1 MAKKSNDIHT
11 PKKNLQELLREEFG
25 KRNIESVQI
34 PEYFGTA
41 LNPKMKLRPYQV
53 ECFQYFL
60 TYWENIFEEKSYPP
74 QLLFHMATGSG
85 KTLIMGG
92 VMLYLYEKGYR
103 NFLFFVN
110 STNIIEKTKEN
121 FLNPASAKYL
131 FAPQISMNQK
141 LVNIRLVDNFQS
153 ADDDCIN
160 FCLTTTQGLH
170 TSLNNP
176 KENSI
181 TYDDFAGRKIVLIS
195 DEAHHINTATKK
207 GKKVVEDTTLGSLF
221 EFNDEYSDDW
231 ETTVM
236 RIFNSNNSSPEANV
250 LLEFTATAD
259 LLDGN
264 IAEKYQNKVIFDYPL
279 KKFREDGYSKD
290 IEVVQSDMSA
300 IDRAIQTIILS
311 QYKRK
316 LFAAINQDIKPVMM
330 FKSKTIK
337 ENKHFYD
344 LFISTIKRLNPTD
357 IAKIRDG
364 AKGDIKEAFGYFDEL
379 EIEIENLILEIREDF
394 KEENLLLVDGNTITP
409 EKQLKL
415 NTLEEK
421 DNEFRAVFA
430 VDMLNEGWDVLNL
443 FDIVR
448 LYETRDS
455 TNNIPGKTTMQ
466 EAQLIG
472 RGARYMPFESPE
484 GDKPKG
490 ERKYDNDITNRLRT
504 VEKLHYHSSHNPR
517 YVAELQTAMEETGI
531 VAKRSKEIELKL
543 KDSFKKSRLYNDGYV
558 FVNEKEPY
566 LVNEDLTSLGENILN
581 HNFKVKIKSGE
592 MRSSL
597 VFEKASSEDITTLK
611 TRSLRMIELGE
622 HVIRAAINRFDTY
635 KFSELKGILP
645 NLKSIKEFI
654 CSKDYLADL
663 SLTIYGREEILKD
676 ISQVEKLNVAVEILK
691 QLKAML
697 PKLSHA
703 YRGSKRFKAQ
713 QIKDTFKDH
722 VLKISLDNSGDK
734 EFGRSMTE
742 SGNIFFTTDLGKCEW
757 YAYND
762 CFGTSEEKYLVKY
775 IESIYEKLS
784 EKYEEIYLV
793 RNEKDVQIYSFSGG
807 NTFEPDFLLFMK
819 KRDIEDVYD
828 NIQIFVEP
836 KGDHLVKT
844 DKWKEDFLLEI
855 KDKADKLFTTKTS
868 KFSIWG
874 LPFFT
879 ESRKSIFDKAL
890 HNNFELY

>member
-1 MAKKSNDIHT
+1 MAKKNSDMQT
-11 PKKNLQELLREEFG
+11 PKKNLQDLLREEFG
-25 KRNIESVQI
+25 KRYIESVQM
-34 PEYFGTA
+34 PECFGTA
-41 LNPKMKLRPYQV
+41 LNPAMKLRPYQV
-53 ECFQYFL
+53 ECFRYFL
-60 TYWENIFEEKSYPP
+60 TYWENSFEGKSYPP

-85 KTLIMGG
+85 KTLIMAG

-131 FAPQISMNQK
+131 FAPQITLNQK
-141 LVNIRLVDNFQS
+141 LVDIRLVDNFQS
-153 ADDDCIN
+153 VDDDCIN
-160 FCLTTTQGLH
+160 LCLTTTQGLH
-170 TSLNNP
+170 SSLNNP
-176 KENSI
+176 KENGI

-207 GKKVVEDTTLGSLF
+207 GKKIAEDTAQGSLF

-236 RIFNSNNSSPEANV
+236 RIFNSNNSSSEPNV
-250 LLEFTATAD
+250 LLEFTATAN

-264 IAEKYQNKVIFDYPL
+264 IAEKYHNKVIFDYPL

-290 IEVVQSDMSA
+290 IEVVQSDLSA
-300 IDRAIQTIILS
+300 IDRAMQTVILS

-330 FKSKTIK
+330 LKSKTIK
-337 ENKHFYD
+337 ENKLFYGE
-344 LFISTIKRLNPTD
+344 FISAIKRLNATD
-357 IAKIRDG
+357 IAKIREG
-364 AKGDIKEAFGYFDEL
+364 AKGDIKEAFSYFDEL
-379 EIEIENLILEIREDF
+379 GIEVENFLLEIKEDF
-394 KEENLLLVDGNTITP
+394 KEENLLLVDGNTINP
-409 EKQLKL
+409 EKQLLL
-415 NTLEEK
+415 NTLEVK

-455 TNNIPGKTTMQ
+455 SNNKPGKTTMQ

-490 ERKYDNDITNRLRT
+490 ERKYDNDITNRLRA

-531 VAKRSKEIELKL
+531 VAKRSKEISLKL
-543 KDSFKKSRLYNDGYV
+543 KDSFKKSSFYNDGYV

-566 LVNEDLTSLGENILN
+566 IVNEELISLGESILN
-581 HNFKVKIKSGE
+581 QNFKVRIKSGE

-597 VFEKASSEDITTLK
+597 VFEKASNEDLTTLS
-611 TRSLRMIELGE
+611 TRTIRMHELGE
-622 HVIRAAINRFDTY
+622 NVIRAAINRFDTY
-635 KFSELKGILP
+635 KFSELKGALP

-654 CSKDYLADL
+654 NSNHYLANL
-663 SLTIYGREEILKD
+663 SITIYGREEVLKN
-676 ISQVEKLNVAVEILK
+676 ISQVEKLNVAVEVLK
-691 QLKAML
+691 QLEALL
-697 PKLSHA
+697 PKLSYA
-703 YRGSKRFKAQ
+703 YRGTKRFVAKLV
-713 QIKDTFKDH
+713 KDTFKDH
-722 VLKISLDNSGDK
+722 VLKISLDSSEDK
-734 EFGRSMTE
+734 EFGKSMAE
-742 SGNIFFTTDLGKCEW
+742 SSNIFFTTDLDKCEW

-762 CFGTSEEKYLVKY
+762 CYGTSEEKYLVKY
-775 IESIYEKLS
+775 IESIHDKLK
-784 EKYEEIYLV
+784 EKYEDVYLM
-793 RNEKDVQIYSFSGG
+793 RNEKDIRIYSFVGG
-807 NTFEPDFLLFMK
+807 NTFEPDFLLFLK
-819 KRDIEDVYD
+819 KKDEEGAYD
-828 NIQIFVEP
+828 NIQIFIEP
-836 KGDHLVKT
+836 KGEHLIKT
-844 DKWKEDFLLEI
+844 DQWKEEFMLEI
-855 KDKADKLFTTKTS
+855 KEKADKLLTTKTS
-868 KFSIWG
+868 KYSIWG

-879 ESRKSIFDKAL
+879 ESRKSVFDETL
-890 HNNFELY
+890 QNEFGL

>member
-1 MAKKSNDIHT
+1 MAKKNSDKQT
-11 PKKNLQELLREEFG
+11 PKKNLQDLLREEFG
-25 KRNIESVQI
+25 KRDIESVQM
-34 PEYFGTA
+34 PEYFGTT
-41 LNPKMKLRPYQV
+41 LNPAMKLRPYQV
-53 ECFQYFL
+53 ECFRYFL
-60 TYWENIFEEKSYPP
+60 TYWENSFEGKSYPP

-85 KTLIMGG
+85 KTLIMAG

-131 FAPQISMNQK
+131 FAPQITLNQK
-141 LVNIRLVDNFQS
+141 LVDIRLVDNFQS
-153 ADDDCIN
+153 VDDDCIN
-160 FCLTTTQGLH
+160 LCLTTTQGLH
-170 TSLNNP
+170 SSLNNP
-176 KENSI
+176 KENGI

-207 GKKVVEDTTLGSLF
+207 GKKIAEDTAQGSLF

-236 RIFNSNNSSPEANV
+236 RIFNSNNGSSEPNV

-264 IAEKYQNKVIFDYPL
+264 IAEKYHNKVIFDYPL

-290 IEVVQSDMSA
+290 IEVVQSDLSA
-300 IDRAIQTIILS
+300 IDRAVQTVILS

-330 FKSKTIK
+330 LKSKTIK
-337 ENKHFYD
+337 ENKLFYD
-344 LFISTIKRLNPTD
+344 EFISIIKRLNATD
-357 IAKIRDG
+357 IANIREG
-364 AKGDIKEAFGYFDEL
+364 AKGDIKEAFSYFDEL
-379 EIEIENLILEIREDF
+379 GIEVENFLLEIKEDF

-409 EKQLKL
+409 EKQLQL
-415 NTLEEK
+415 NTLEVK

-455 TNNIPGKTTMQ
+455 SNNKPGKTTMQ

-472 RGARYMPFESPE
+472 RGARYMPFESPG

-531 VAKRSKEIELKL
+531 VAKRSKEISLKL
-543 KDSFKKSRLYNDGYV
+543 KDNFKKSSFYNDGYV
-558 FVNEKEPY
+558 FVNEKEPFI
-566 LVNEDLTSLGENILN
+566 VNEELTSLGESILN
-581 HNFKVKIKSGE
+581 QNFKVRIKSGE

-597 VFEKASSEDITTLK
+597 VFEKASNEDLTTLS
-611 TRSLRMIELGE
+611 TRTIRMHELGE
-622 HVIRAAINRFDTY
+622 NVIRAAINRFNTY
-635 KFSELKGILP
+635 KFSELKGTLP

-654 CSKDYLADL
+654 SSNRYLANL
-663 SLTIYGREEILKD
+663 SITIYGREEVLKN
-676 ISQVEKLNVAVEILK
+676 ISQIEKLNVAVEVLK
-691 QLKAML
+691 QLESLL
-697 PKLSHA
+697 PKLSYA
-703 YRGSKRFKAQ
+703 YRGTKRFVAKQ
-713 QIKDTFKDH
+713 VKDTFKDH
-722 VLKISLDNSGDK
+722 VLKISLDGSEDK
-734 EFGRSMTE
+734 EFGKSMAE
-742 SGNIFFTTDLGKCEW
+742 SSNIFFTTDLDKCEW

-762 CFGTSEEKYLVKY
+762 CYGTSEEKYLVKY
-775 IESIYEKLS
+775 IESIYDKLK
-784 EKYEEIYLV
+784 EKYEDVYLM
-793 RNEKDVQIYSFSGG
+793 RNEKDVRIYSFVGG
-807 NTFEPDFLLFMK
+807 NTFEPDFLLFLK
-819 KRDIEDVYD
+819 KKDKDEVYD
-828 NIQIFVEP
+828 NIQIFIEP
-836 KGDHLVKT
+836 KGDHLIKT
-844 DKWKEDFLLEI
+844 DQWKEDFLLEI

-868 KFSIWG
+868 KYSIWG

-879 ESRKSIFDKAL
+879 ESKKSVFDKTL
-890 HNNFELY
+890 QSEIEL

>member
-1 MAKKSNDIHT
+1 MVKKNSDIQT
-11 PKKNLQELLREEFG
+11 PKKNLQDLLREEFG
-25 KRNIESVQI
+25 KRDIESVQM
-34 PEYFGTA
+34 PEYFGTT
-41 LNPKMKLRPYQV
+41 LNPAMKLRPYQV
-53 ECFQYFL
+53 ECFRYFL
-60 TYWENIFEEKSYPP
+60 TYWENSFEGKSYPP

-85 KTLIMGG
+85 KTLIMAG

-131 FAPQISMNQK
+131 FAPQITLNQK
-141 LVNIRLVDNFQS
+141 QVDIRLVDNFQS
-153 ADDDCIN
+153 VDDDCIN
-160 FCLTTTQGLH
+160 LCLTTTQGLH
-170 TSLNNP
+170 SSLNNP
-176 KENSI
+176 KENGI

-207 GKKVVEDTTLGSLF
+207 GKKVAEDTAQGSLF

-236 RIFNSNNSSPEANV
+236 RIFNSNNGSAEPNV

-264 IAEKYQNKVIFDYPL
+264 IAEKYHNKVIFDYPL

-290 IEVVQSDMSA
+290 IEVVQSDLSA
-300 IDRAIQTIILS
+300 IDRAVQTVILS

-330 FKSKTIK
+330 LKSKTIK
-337 ENKHFYD
+337 ENKLFYD
-344 LFISTIKRLNPTD
+344 EFISTIKRLNATD
-357 IAKIRDG
+357 IAKIKEG
-364 AKGDIKEAFGYFDEL
+364 AKGDIKEAFSYFDEL
-379 EIEIENLILEIREDF
+379 GIEVENFLLEIKEDF

-409 EKQLKL
+409 EKQLQL
-415 NTLEEK
+415 NTLEVK

-455 TNNIPGKTTMQ
+455 SNNKPGKTTMQ

-472 RGARYMPFESPE
+472 RGARYMPFESPG

-504 VEKLHYHSSHNPR
+504 VEKLHYHSAHNPR

-531 VAKRSKEIELKL
+531 VAKRSKEISLKL
-543 KDSFKKSRLYNDGYV
+543 KDNFKKSSFYNDGYV
-558 FVNEKEPY
+558 FVNEKEPFI
-566 LVNEDLTSLGENILN
+566 VNEDLTSLGESILN
-581 HNFKVKIKSGE
+581 QNFKVRIKSGE

-597 VFEKASSEDITTLK
+597 VFEKASNEDLTTLS
-611 TRSLRMIELGE
+611 TRTIRMYELGE
-622 HVIRAAINRFDTY
+622 NVIRAAINRFNTY
-635 KFSELKGILP
+635 KFSELKGTLP

-654 CSKDYLADL
+654 SSNRYLANL
-663 SLTIYGREEILKD
+663 SITIYGREEVLKN
-676 ISQVEKLNVAVEILK
+676 ISQIEKLNVAVEVLK
-691 QLKAML
+691 QLESLL
-697 PKLSHA
+697 PKLSYA
-703 YRGSKRFKAQ
+703 YRGTKRFVAKQ
-713 QIKDTFKDH
+713 VKDTFKDH
-722 VLKISLDNSGDK
+722 VLKISLDGSEDK
-734 EFGRSMTE
+734 EFGKSMAE
-742 SGNIFFTTDLGKCEW
+742 SSNIFFTINLDKCEW

-762 CFGTSEEKYLVKY
+762 CYGTSEEKYLVKY
-775 IESIYEKLS
+775 IESIYDKLK
-784 EKYEEIYLV
+784 EKYEDVYLM
-793 RNEKDVQIYSFSGG
+793 RNEKDVRIYSFAGG
-807 NTFEPDFLLFMK
+807 NTFEPDFLLFLK
-819 KRDIEDVYD
+819 KKDKDEVYD
-828 NIQIFVEP
+828 NIQIFIEP
-836 KGDHLVKT
+836 KGDHLIKT
-844 DKWKEDFLLEI
+844 DQWKEDFLLEI

-868 KFSIWG
+868 KYSIWG

-879 ESRKSIFDKAL
+879 ESRKSVFDKKL
-890 HNNFELY
+890 QSEFGL

>member
-1 MAKKSNDIHT
+1 MAKKNSDIQT
-11 PKKNLQELLREEFG
+11 PKKNLQDLLREEFG
-25 KRNIESVQI
+25 KRYIESVQM

-41 LNPKMKLRPYQV
+41 LNPAMKLRPYQV
-53 ECFQYFL
+53 ECFRYFL
-60 TYWENIFEEKSYPP
+60 TYWENSFEGKSYPP

-85 KTLIMGG
+85 KTLIMAG

-131 FAPQISMNQK
+131 FAPQITLNQK
-141 LVNIRLVDNFQS
+141 QVNIRLVDNFQS
-153 ADDDCIN
+153 VDDDCIN
-160 FCLTTTQGLH
+160 LCLTTTQGLH
-170 TSLNNP
+170 SSLNNP
-176 KENSI
+176 KENGI

-207 GKKVVEDTTLGSLF
+207 GKKIAEDTAQGSLF
-221 EFNDEYSDDW
+221 EFNNEYSDDW

-236 RIFNSNNSSPEANV
+236 RIFNSNNGSSEPNI

-264 IAEKYQNKVIFDYPL
+264 IAEKYHNKVIFDYPL

-290 IEVVQSDMSA
+290 IEVVQSDLSA
-300 IDRAIQTIILS
+300 IDRAMQTVILS

-330 FKSKTIK
+330 LKSKTIK
-337 ENKHFYD
+337 ENKLFYD
-344 LFISTIKRLNPTD
+344 EFISAIKRLNATD
-357 IAKIRDG
+357 IAKIKEG
-364 AKGDIKEAFGYFDEL
+364 AKGDIKEAFSYFDEL
-379 EIEIENLILEIREDF
+379 GIEVENFLLEIKEDF

-409 EKQLKL
+409 EKQLQL
-415 NTLEEK
+415 NTLEVK

-455 TNNIPGKTTMQ
+455 SNNKPGKTTMQ

-472 RGARYMPFESPE
+472 RGARYMPFESPG

-531 VAKRSKEIELKL
+531 VAKRSKEISLKL
-543 KDSFKKSRLYNDGYV
+543 KDNFKKSSFYNDGYV
-558 FVNEKEPY
+558 FVNEKEPFI
-566 LVNEDLTSLGENILN
+566 VNEDLTSLGENILN
-581 HNFKVKIKSGE
+581 QNFKVRIKSGE

-597 VFEKASSEDITTLK
+597 VFEKASNEDLTTLS
-611 TRSLRMIELGE
+611 TRTIRMYELGE
-622 HVIRAAINRFDTY
+622 NVIRAAINRFNTY
-635 KFSELKGILP
+635 KFSELKGTLP

-654 CSKDYLADL
+654 SSNRYLANL
-663 SLTIYGREEILKD
+663 SITIYGREEVLKN
-676 ISQVEKLNVAVEILK
+676 ISQIEKLNVAVEVLK
-691 QLKAML
+691 QLEALL
-697 PKLSHA
+697 PKLSYA
-703 YRGSKRFKAQ
+703 YRGTKRFVAKQ
-713 QIKDTFKDH
+713 VKDTFKDH
-722 VLKISLDNSGDK
+722 VLKISLDGSEDK
-734 EFGRSMTE
+734 EFGKSMAE
-742 SGNIFFTTDLGKCEW
+742 SSNIFFTTDLGKCEW

-762 CFGTSEEKYLVKY
+762 CYGTSEEKYLVKY
-775 IESIYEKLS
+775 IESIYDKLK
-784 EKYEEIYLV
+784 EKYEDVYLM
-793 RNEKDVQIYSFSGG
+793 RNEKDVRIYSFIGG
-807 NTFEPDFLLFMK
+807 NTFEPDFLLFLK
-819 KRDIEDVYD
+819 KKDKDEVYD
-828 NIQIFVEP
+828 NIQIFIEP
-836 KGDHLVKT
+836 KGDHLIKT
-844 DKWKEDFLLEI
+844 DQWKEEFLLEI
-855 KDKADKLFTTKTS
+855 KDKTDKLFTTKTS
-868 KFSIWG
+868 KYSIWG

-879 ESRKSIFDKAL
+879 ESRKSVFDKAL
-890 HNNFELY
+890 QNEFG

>member
-1 MAKKSNDIHT
+1 MAKKNNDIQA
-11 PKKNLQELLREEFG
+11 PKKKLQDLLREEFG
-25 KRNIESVQI
+25 KRYIESVQM

-41 LNPKMKLRPYQV
+41 LNPTIKLRPYQV
-53 ECFQYFL
+53 ECFRYFL
-60 TYWENIFEEKSYPP
+60 TYWENNFEGKSYPP
-74 QLLFHMATGSG
+74 LLLFHMATGSG
-85 KTLIMGG
+85 KTLIMAGA
-92 VMLYLYEKGYR
+92 MLYLYKKGYR

-131 FAPQISMNQK
+131 FAPQITLNQK
-141 LVNIRLVDNFQS
+141 LVDIRLVDNFQS
-153 ADDDCIN
+153 VDNDCIN
-160 FCLTTTQGLH
+160 LCLTTTQGLH
-170 TSLNNP
+170 SSLNNP

-181 TYDDFAGRKIVLIS
+181 TYNDFVGRKIVLIS

-207 GKKVVEDTTLGSLF
+207 GRKVAEDTAQGVLF

-236 RIFNSNNSSPEANV
+236 RIFNSNNGSSEPNV

-259 LLDGN
+259 LSDGN
-264 IAEKYQNKVIFDYPL
+264 IAEKYHNKVIFDYPL

-290 IEVVQSDMSA
+290 IEVVQSDLSA
-300 IDRAIQTIILS
+300 IDRAVQTVILS

-316 LFAAINQDIKPVMM
+316 LFAAINQDIKPVIML
-330 FKSKTIK
+330 KSKTIK
-337 ENKHFYD
+337 DNKLFYD
-344 LFISTIKRLNPTD
+344 DFISTIKRIKVSD

-364 AKGDIKEAFGYFDEL
+364 AKGDIKEAFSYFDEL
-379 EIEIENLILEIREDF
+379 GIEIENLLLEIQEDF
-394 KEENLLLVDGNTITP
+394 KEENLLLVDGNTITS
-409 EKQLKL
+409 EKQLQL
-415 NTLEEK
+415 NTLEVK

-455 TNNIPGKTTMQ
+455 SNNKPGKTTMQ

-490 ERKYDNDITNRLRT
+490 ERKYDNDITNRLRA

-531 VAKRSKEIELKL
+531 VAKRSKEITLKL
-543 KDSFKKSRLYNDGYV
+543 KDSFKKSSFYNDGYV

-566 LVNEDLTSLGENILN
+566 IVNKELTSLGENILN
-581 HNFKVKIKSGE
+581 QNFKVRIKSGE

-597 VFEKASSEDITTLK
+597 VFEKASNEDLTTLS
-611 TRSLRMIELGE
+611 TRTIRMSELGE
-622 HVIRAAINRFDTY
+622 NVIRAAINRFDTY
-635 KFSELKGILP
+635 KFSELKGALP

-654 CSKDYLADL
+654 ISNDYLANL
-663 SLTIYGREEILKD
+663 SITIYGREDVLKD
-676 ISQVEKLNVAVEILK
+676 FSQIEKLNVAAEVLK
-691 QLKAML
+691 QLEAML
-697 PKLSHA
+697 PKLSQA
-703 YRGSKRFKAQ
+703 FRGSKRFKAQ

-722 VLKISLDNSGDK
+722 VLKISLDGSEDK
-734 EFGRSMTE
+734 EFGKSMAE
-742 SGNIFFTTDLGKCEW
+742 SSNIFFTTDLEKCKW

-762 CFGTSEEKYLVKY
+762 CYGTSEEKFLVKY
-775 IESIYEKLS
+775 IESIYDKLS
-784 EKYEEIYLV
+784 EKYEDVYLL
-793 RNEKDVQIYSFSGG
+793 RNEKDVRIYSFIGG

-819 KRDIEDVYD
+819 KKDKDGVYD
-828 NIQIFVEP
+828 NIQIFIEP
-836 KGDHLVKT
+836 KGEHLIKN
-844 DKWKEDFLLEI
+844 DRWKEEFMMEI
-855 KDKADKLFTTKTS
+855 RDKADKLFTTKTS
-868 KFSIWG
+868 KYSIWG

-879 ESRKSIFDKAL
+879 ENKKSVFDKIL
-890 HNNFELY
+890 QSEFGL

>member
-1 MAKKSNDIHT
+1 MAKKNSDIQT
-11 PKKNLQELLREEFG
+11 PKKNLQDLLREGFG
-25 KRNIESVQI
+25 KIYIENVLM
-34 PEYFGTA
+34 PEYFGTT
-41 LNPKMKLRPYQV
+41 LNPAMKLRPYQE
-53 ECFQYFL
+53 ECFRYFL
-60 TYWENIFEEKSYPP
+60 TYWEKSFEGKSYPP

-85 KTLIMGG
+85 KTLIMAG

-131 FAPQISMNQK
+131 FAPQITLNQK
-141 LVNIRLVDNFQS
+141 LVDIRLVDNFQS
-153 ADDDCIN
+153 VDDDCIN
-160 FCLTTTQGLH
+160 LCLTTTQGLH
-170 TSLNNP
+170 SSLNNP
-176 KENSI
+176 KENGI

-207 GKKVVEDTTLGSLF
+207 GKKVAEDTAQGSLF

-236 RIFNSNNSSPEANV
+236 RIFNSNNGSAEPNV

-264 IAEKYQNKVIFDYPL
+264 IAEKYHNKVIFDYPL

-290 IEVVQSDMSA
+290 IEVVQSDLSA
-300 IDRAIQTIILS
+300 IDRAVQTVILS

-330 FKSKTIK
+330 LKSKTIK
-337 ENKHFYD
+337 ENKLFYD
-344 LFISTIKRLNPTD
+344 EFISTIKKLNATD
-357 IAKIRDG
+357 IAKIREG
-364 AKGDIKEAFGYFDEL
+364 AKGDIKEAFSYFDEL
-379 EIEIENLILEIREDF
+379 GIEVENFLLEIKEDF

-409 EKQLKL
+409 EKQLQL
-415 NTLEEK
+415 NTLEVK

-455 TNNIPGKTTMQ
+455 SNNKPGKTTMQ

-472 RGARYMPFESPE
+472 RGARYMPFDSPE

-490 ERKYDNDITNRLRT
+490 ERKYDNDITNRLRA
-504 VEKLHYHSSHNPR
+504 VEKLHYHSAHNPR

-531 VAKRSKEIELKL
+531 VAKRSKEISLKL
-543 KDSFKKSRLYNDGYV
+543 KDNFKKSSFYNDGYV
-558 FVNEKEPY
+558 FVNEKEPFI
-566 LVNEDLTSLGENILN
+566 VNEELTSLGESILN
-581 HNFKVKIKSGE
+581 QNFKVRIKSGE

-597 VFEKASSEDITTLK
+597 VFEKASNEDLTTLS
-611 TRSLRMIELGE
+611 TRTIRMYELGE
-622 HVIRAAINRFDTY
+622 NVIRAAINRFNTY
-635 KFSELKGILP
+635 KFSELKGTLP

-654 CSKDYLADL
+654 SSNRYLANL
-663 SLTIYGREEILKD
+663 SITIYGREEVLKN
-676 ISQVEKLNVAVEILK
+676 ISQIEKLNVAVEVLK
-691 QLKAML
+691 QLESLL
-697 PKLSHA
+697 PKLSYA
-703 YRGSKRFKAQ
+703 YRGTKRFVAKQ
-713 QIKDTFKDH
+713 VKDTFKDH
-722 VLKISLDNSGDK
+722 VLKISLDGSEDK
-734 EFGRSMTE
+734 EFGKSMAE
-742 SGNIFFTTDLGKCEW
+742 SSNIFFTTDLDKCEW

-762 CFGTSEEKYLVKY
+762 CYGTSEEKYLVKY
-775 IESIYEKLS
+775 IESIYDKLK
-784 EKYEEIYLV
+784 EKYEDVYLM
-793 RNEKDVQIYSFSGG
+793 RNEKDVRIYSFVGG
-807 NTFEPDFLLFMK
+807 NTFEPDFLLFLK
-819 KRDIEDVYD
+819 KKDKDEVYD
-828 NIQIFVEP
+828 NIQIFIEP
-836 KGDHLVKT
+836 KGDHLIKT
-844 DKWKEDFLLEI
+844 DQWKEDFLLEI

-868 KFSIWG
+868 KYSIWG

-879 ESRKSIFDKAL
+879 ESKKSVFDKTL
-890 HNNFELY
+890 QSEIEL

>member
-1 MAKKSNDIHT
+1 MAKKNSDIQT
-11 PKKNLQELLREEFG
+11 QKKNLQDLLREEFG
-25 KRNIESVQI
+25 KRYIESVQM

-41 LNPKMKLRPYQV
+41 LNPAMTLRPYQV
-53 ECFQYFL
+53 ECFRYFL
-60 TYWENIFEEKSYPP
+60 TYWENSFEGKTYPP

-85 KTLIMGG
+85 KTLIMAGA
-92 VMLYLYEKGYR
+92 MLYLYEKGYR

-131 FAPQISMNQK
+131 FAPQITLNQK
-141 LVNIRLVDNFQS
+141 QVNIRLVDNFQS
-153 ADDDCIN
+153 VDDDCIN
-160 FCLTTTQGLH
+160 LCLTTTQGLH
-170 TSLNNP
+170 SSLNNP
-176 KENSI
+176 KENGI

-207 GKKVVEDTTLGSLF
+207 GKKIAVDTAQGSLF
-221 EFNDEYSDDW
+221 EFNNEYSDDW

-236 RIFNSNNSSPEANV
+236 RIFNSNNGSSEPNI

-264 IAEKYQNKVIFDYPL
+264 IAEKYHNKVIFDYPL

-290 IEVVQSDMSA
+290 IEVVQSDLSA
-300 IDRAIQTIILS
+300 IDRAMQTVILS

-330 FKSKTIK
+330 LKSKTIK
-337 ENKHFYD
+337 ENKLFYD
-344 LFISTIKRLNPTD
+344 EFISAIKRLNVTG
-357 IAKIRDG
+357 IAKIREG
-364 AKGDIKEAFGYFDEL
+364 AKGDFKEAFSYFDEL
-379 EIEIENLILEIREDF
+379 GIEIENFLLEIKEDF
-394 KEENLLLVDGNTITP
+394 KEENLLLVDGNTINP
-409 EKQLKL
+409 EKQLQL
-415 NTLEEK
+415 NTLEVK

-455 TNNIPGKTTMQ
+455 SNNKPGKTTMQ

-472 RGARYMPFESPE
+472 RGARYMPFESPG

-531 VAKRSKEIELKL
+531 VAKRSKEISLKL
-543 KDSFKKSRLYNDGYV
+543 KDNFKKSSFYNDGYV
-558 FVNEKEPY
+558 FVNEKEPFI
-566 LVNEDLTSLGENILN
+566 VNEDLTSLGENILN
-581 HNFKVKIKSGE
+581 LNFKVRIKSGE

-597 VFEKASSEDITTLK
+597 VFEKASNEDLTTLS
-611 TRSLRMIELGE
+611 TRTIRMYELGE
-622 HVIRAAINRFDTY
+622 NVIRAAINRFNTY
-635 KFSELKGILP
+635 KFSELKGTLP

-654 CSKDYLADL
+654 SSNRYLANL
-663 SLTIYGREEILKD
+663 SITIYGREEVLKN
-676 ISQVEKLNVAVEILK
+676 ISQIEKLNVAVEVLK
-691 QLKAML
+691 QLEALL
-697 PKLSHA
+697 PKLSYA
-703 YRGSKRFKAQ
+703 YRGTKRFVAKQ
-713 QIKDTFKDH
+713 VKDTFKDH
-722 VLKISLDNSGDK
+722 VLKISLDGSEDK
-734 EFGRSMTE
+734 EFGKSMAE
-742 SGNIFFTTDLGKCEW
+742 SSNIYFTTDLDKCEW

-762 CFGTSEEKYLVKY
+762 CYGTSEEKYLVKY
-775 IESIYEKLS
+775 IESIYDKLK
-784 EKYEEIYLV
+784 EKYEDVYLM
-793 RNEKDVQIYSFSGG
+793 RNEKDVRIYSFVGG
-807 NTFEPDFLLFMK
+807 NTFEPDFLLFLK
-819 KRDIEDVYD
+819 KKDKDEVYD
-828 NIQIFVEP
+828 YIQIFIEP
-836 KGDHLVKT
+836 KGDHLIKT
-844 DKWKEDFLLEI
+844 DQWKEEFLLEI

-868 KFSIWG
+868 KYSIWG

-879 ESRKSIFDKAL
+879 ESRKSVFDKAL
-890 HNNFELY
+890 QNEFG